1 MVNRNDDFKLFF
13 KASSK
18 TCVSITTTNLSPKKP
33 PWLKVSFPGGE
44 RYSWI
49 KKRAANLNLSTVCEE
64 ANCPNIGECW
74 NGGTATFMLMGDNC
88 TRGCRFC
95 SVKSAK
101 NPGAL
106 DSEEPM
112 KLAETVKN
120 MNLKYVVLTTV
131 DRDDLPDQGASHIAR
146 CIRCTQRASPDMLIE
161 MLMPDFQGI
170 TELVQQIINAR
181 PAVLAHN
188 LETVRSLTP
197 VVRDSRAGYDQ
208 SLEVLHYLKQSCP
221 EGYTKSSLMLG
232 VGESRT
238 ETLQAMEDLRKVGVD
253 FLTIGQYL
261 QPSRKHLK
269 VEKFVHPDEFDE
281 LAQLGDKM
289 GFEYV
294 ASGPLVRSSYKAAE
308 FYIERKIRGNA

>member
-1 MVNRNDDFKLFF
+1 M
-13 KASSK
+13 S
-18 TCVSITTTNLSPKKP
+18 TTTNRLSTKKP
-33 PWLKVSFPGGE
+33 PWLKVPFPGGE

-74 NGGTATFMLMGDNC
+74 NGGTATFMLMGDTC

-101 NPGAL
+101 NPGSL
-106 DSEEPM
+106 DAEEPK

-120 MNLKYVVLTTV
+120 MALKYVVLTTV

-146 CIRCTQRASPDMLIE
+146 CIHSTQSACPEMLIE
-161 MLMPDFQGI
+161 MLMPDFQGK
-170 TELVQQIINAR
+170 TELVQQVINAR

-188 LETVRSLTP
+188 LETVRSLTDK
-197 VVRDSRAGYDQ
+197 VRDSRAGYDQ
-208 SLEVLHYLKQSCP
+208 SLEVLRYLKQQCP

-238 ETLQAMEDLRKVGVD
+238 ETLEAMKDLRDVGVD

-261 QPSRKHLK
+261 QPSKKHLK
-269 VEKFVHPDEFDE
+269 VENFVHPDEFEE
-281 LAQLGDKM
+281 LALQGDKM

>member
-1 MVNRNDDFKLFF
+1 M
-13 KASSK
+13 S
-18 TCVSITTTNLSPKKP
+18 TTTNILSAKKP
-33 PWLKVSFPGGE
+33 PWLKVPFPGGE

-74 NGGTATFMLMGDNC
+74 NGGTATFMLMGDTC

-106 DSEEPM
+106 DPEEPK
-112 KLAETVKN
+112 KLAETVN
-120 MNLKYVVLTTV
+120 NLALKYVVLTTV

-146 CIRCTQRASPDMLIE
+146 CIRSTQRACPEMLIE
-161 MLMPDFQGI
+161 MLMPDFQGK
-170 TELVQQIINAR
+170 TELVQQVINAR

-188 LETVRSLTP
+188 LETVRSLTDR
-197 VVRDSRAGYDQ
+197 VRDSRASYDQ
-208 SLEVLHYLKQSCP
+208 SLDVLRYLKQQCP
-221 EGYTKSSLMLG
+221 DGYTKSSLMLG

-238 ETLQAMEDLRKVGVD
+238 ETLQAMKDLRDAGVD

-261 QPSRKHLK
+261 QPSKKHLK
-269 VEKFVHPDEFDE
+269 VEKFMHPDEFDE
-281 LAQLGDKM
+281 LALQGDKM

-308 FYIERKIRGNA
+308 FYIERKIRVNA

>member
-1 MVNRNDDFKLFF
+1 
-13 KASSK
+13 
-18 TCVSITTTNLSPKKP
+18 VSTTTTRLSPKKP
-33 PWLKVSFPGGE
+33 PWLKVPFPGGE

-74 NGGTATFMLMGDNC
+74 NGGTATFMLMGDTC

-106 DSEEPM
+106 DPEEPK
-112 KLAETVKN
+112 KLAETVN
-120 MNLKYVVLTTV
+120 NLALKYVVLTTV

-146 CIRCTQRASPDMLIE
+146 CIRSTQRACPEMLIE
-161 MLMPDFQGI
+161 MLMPDFQGK
-170 TELVQQIINAR
+170 TELVQQVINAR

-188 LETVRSLTP
+188 LETVRSLTGK
-197 VVRDSRAGYDQ
+197 VRDSRASYDQ
-208 SLEVLHYLKQSCP
+208 SLDVLRYLKQQCP
-221 EGYTKSSLMLG
+221 DGYTKSSLMLG

-238 ETLQAMEDLRKVGVD
+238 ETLQAMKDLRDVGVD

-261 QPSRKHLK
+261 QPSKKHLK
-269 VEKFVHPDEFDE
+269 VEKFMHPDEFNE
-281 LAQLGDKM
+281 LALQGDKM

-308 FYIERKIRGNA
+308 FYIERKIRVNA

>member
-1 MVNRNDDFKLFF
+1 M
-13 KASSK
+13 S
-18 TCVSITTTNLSPKKP
+18 TTTTRLSPKKP
-33 PWLKVSFPGGE
+33 PWLKVPFPGGE
-44 RYSWI
+44 SYSWI

-74 NGGTATFMLMGDNC
+74 NGGTATFMLMGDTC

-106 DSEEPM
+106 DPEEPK

-120 MNLKYVVLTTV
+120 LALKYVVLTTV
-131 DRDDLPDQGASHIAR
+131 NRDDLPDQGASHIAR
-146 CIRCTQRASPDMLIE
+146 CIRSTQRACPEMLIE
-161 MLMPDFQGI
+161 MLMPDFQGK
-170 TELVQQIINAR
+170 TELVQQVINAR

-188 LETVRSLTP
+188 LETVRSLTDR
-197 VVRDSRAGYDQ
+197 VRDSRASYDQ
-208 SLEVLHYLKQSCP
+208 SLDVLRYLKQQCP
-221 EGYTKSSLMLG
+221 DGYTKSSLMLG

-238 ETLQAMEDLRKVGVD
+238 ETLQAMKDLRDVGVD

-261 QPSRKHLK
+261 QPSKKHLK
-269 VEKFVHPDEFDE
+269 VEKFMHPDEFDE
-281 LAQLGDKM
+281 LALQGDKM

-308 FYIERKIRGNA
+308 LYIERKNRVNA

>member
-1 MVNRNDDFKLFF
+1 M
-13 KASSK
+13 S
-18 TCVSITTTNLSPKKP
+18 TTTNRLSAKKP
-33 PWLKVSFPGGE
+33 PWLKVPFPGGE

-74 NGGTATFMLMGDNC
+74 NGGTATFMLMGDTC

-106 DSEEPM
+106 DAEEPK
-112 KLAETVKN
+112 KLAETVN
-120 MNLKYVVLTTV
+120 NLALKYVVLTTV

-146 CIRCTQRASPDMLIE
+146 CIRSTQRACPEMLIE
-161 MLMPDFQGI
+161 MLMPDFQGK
-170 TELVQQIINAR
+170 TELVQQVINAR

-188 LETVRSLTP
+188 LETVRSLTGK
-197 VVRDSRAGYDQ
+197 VRDSRASYDQ
-208 SLEVLHYLKQSCP
+208 SLDVLRYLKQQCP
-221 EGYTKSSLMLG
+221 DGYTKSSLMLG

-238 ETLQAMEDLRKVGVD
+238 ETLQAMKDLRDVGVD

-261 QPSRKHLK
+261 QPSKKHLK
-269 VEKFVHPDEFDE
+269 VEKFMHPDEFDE
-281 LAQLGDKM
+281 LALQGDKM

-308 FYIERKIRGNA
+308 FYIERKIRVNA

>member
-1 MVNRNDDFKLFF
+1 M
-13 KASSK
+13 S
-18 TCVSITTTNLSPKKP
+18 TTTNILSAKKP
-33 PWLKVSFPGGE
+33 PWLKVPFPGGE

-74 NGGTATFMLMGDNC
+74 NGGTATFMLMGDTC

-106 DSEEPM
+106 DAEEPK

-120 MNLKYVVLTTV
+120 LALKYVVLTTV

-146 CIRCTQRASPDMLIE
+146 CIRSTQRACPEMLIE
-161 MLMPDFQGI
+161 MLMPDFQGK
-170 TELVQQIINAR
+170 TELVQQVINAR

-188 LETVRSLTP
+188 LETVRSLTDR
-197 VVRDSRAGYDQ
+197 VRDSRASYDQ
-208 SLEVLHYLKQSCP
+208 SLDVLRYLKQQCP
-221 EGYTKSSLMLG
+221 DGYTKSSLMLG

-238 ETLQAMEDLRKVGVD
+238 ETLQAMKDLRDVGVD

-261 QPSRKHLK
+261 QPSKKHLK
-269 VEKFVHPDEFDE
+269 VEKFMHPDEFDE
-281 LAQLGDKM
+281 LALQGDKM

-308 FYIERKIRGNA
+308 FYIERKIRVNA

>member
-1 MVNRNDDFKLFF
+1 V
-13 KASSK
+13 SS
-18 TCVSITTTNLSPKKP
+18 TTTRLSAKKP
-33 PWLKVSFPGGE
+33 PWLKVPFPGGE

-74 NGGTATFMLMGDNC
+74 NGGTATFMLMGDTC

-101 NPGAL
+101 NPEAL
-106 DSEEPM
+106 DAEEPK

-120 MNLKYVVLTTV
+120 LALKYVVLTTV

-146 CIRCTQRASPDMLIE
+146 CIRSTQRACPEMLIE
-161 MLMPDFQGI
+161 MLMPDFQGK
-170 TELVQQIINAR
+170 TELVQQVINSR

-188 LETVRSLTP
+188 LETVRSLSEK
-197 VVRDSRAGYDQ
+197 VRDSRAGYDQ
-208 SLEVLHYLKQSCP
+208 SLDVLHYLKQQCP

-238 ETLQAMEDLRKVGVD
+238 ETLQAMKDLRDVGVD

-261 QPSRKHLK
+261 QPSKKHLK
-269 VEKFVHPDEFDE
+269 VEKFVHPDEFDD
-281 LAQLGDKM
+281 LAVQGDKM

>member
-1 MVNRNDDFKLFF
+1 M
-13 KASSK
+13 S
-18 TCVSITTTNLSPKKP
+18 TTTTRLSPKKP
-33 PWLKVSFPGGE
+33 PWLKVPFPGGE

-74 NGGTATFMLMGDNC
+74 NGGTATFMLMGDTC

-101 NPGAL
+101 NPEVL
-106 DSEEPM
+106 DAKEPK

-120 MNLKYVVLTTV
+120 LALKYVVLTTV
-131 DRDDLPDQGASHIAR
+131 NRDDLPDQGASHIAR
-146 CIRCTQRASPDMLIE
+146 CIRSTQRACPEMLIE
-161 MLMPDFQGI
+161 MLMPDFQGKI
-170 TELVQQIINAR
+170 ELVQQVINAR

-188 LETVRSLTP
+188 LETVRSLTDR
-197 VVRDSRAGYDQ
+197 VRDSRASYDQ
-208 SLEVLHYLKQSCP
+208 SLDVLRYLKQQCP
-221 EGYTKSSLMLG
+221 DGYTKSSLMLG

-238 ETLQAMEDLRKVGVD
+238 ETLQAMKDLRDVGVD

-261 QPSRKHLK
+261 QPSKKHLK
-269 VEKFVHPDEFDE
+269 VEKFMHPDEFDE
-281 LAQLGDKM
+281 LALQGDKM

-308 FYIERKIRGNA
+308 FYIERKIRVNA

>member
-1 MVNRNDDFKLFF
+1 M
-13 KASSK
+13 S
-18 TCVSITTTNLSPKKP
+18 TTTTRLSPKKP
-33 PWLKVSFPGGE
+33 PWLKVPFPGGE

-74 NGGTATFMLMGDNC
+74 NGGTATFMLMGDTC

-106 DSEEPM
+106 DPEEPK

-120 MNLKYVVLTTV
+120 LALKYVVLTTV
-131 DRDDLPDQGASHIAR
+131 NRDDLPDQGASHIAR
-146 CIRCTQRASPDMLIE
+146 CIRSTQRACPEMLIE
-161 MLMPDFQGI
+161 MLMPDFQGK
-170 TELVQQIINAR
+170 TELVQQVINAR

-188 LETVRSLTP
+188 LETVRSLTGK
-197 VVRDSRAGYDQ
+197 VRDSRASYDQ
-208 SLEVLHYLKQSCP
+208 SLDVLRYLKQQCP
-221 EGYTKSSLMLG
+221 DGYTKSSLMLG
-232 VGESRT
+232 VGESRK
-238 ETLQAMEDLRKVGVD
+238 ETLQAMKDLRDVGVD

-261 QPSRKHLK
+261 QPSKKHLK
-269 VEKFVHPDEFDE
+269 VEKFMHPDEFDE
-281 LAQLGDKM
+281 LALQGDKM

-308 FYIERKIRGNA
+308 FYIERKIRVNA

>member
-1 MVNRNDDFKLFF
+1 MS
-13 KASSK
+13 A
-18 TCVSITTTNLSPKKP
+18 TTTRLSPKKP
-33 PWLKVSFPGGE
+33 PWLKVPFPGGE
-44 RYSWI
+44 SYSWI

-74 NGGTATFMLMGDNC
+74 NGGTATFMLMGDTC

-106 DSEEPM
+106 DPEEPK

-120 MNLKYVVLTTV
+120 LALKYVVLTTV

-146 CIRCTQRASPDMLIE
+146 CIRSTQRACPEMLIE
-161 MLMPDFQGI
+161 MLMPDFQGKI
-170 TELVQQIINAR
+170 ELVQQVINAR

-188 LETVRSLTP
+188 LETVRSLTDR
-197 VVRDSRAGYDQ
+197 VRDSRASYDQ
-208 SLEVLHYLKQSCP
+208 SLDVLRYLKQQCP
-221 EGYTKSSLMLG
+221 DGYTKSSLMLG

-238 ETLQAMEDLRKVGVD
+238 ETMQAMKDLRDVGVD

-261 QPSRKHLK
+261 QPSKKHLK
-269 VEKFVHPDEFDE
+269 VEKFMHPDEFDE
-281 LAQLGDKM
+281 LALQGDKM

-308 FYIERKIRGNA
+308 FYIERKIRVNA

>member
-1 MVNRNDDFKLFF
+1 M
-13 KASSK
+13 S
-18 TCVSITTTNLSPKKP
+18 TTTTRLSPKKP
-33 PWLKVSFPGGE
+33 SWLKVPFPGGE

-49 KKRAANLNLSTVCEE
+49 KKRTANLNLSTVCEE

-74 NGGTATFMLMGDNC
+74 NGGTATFMLMGDTC

-106 DSEEPM
+106 DPEEPK
-112 KLAETVKN
+112 KLAETVN
-120 MNLKYVVLTTV
+120 NLALKYVVLTTV

-146 CIRCTQRASPDMLIE
+146 CIRSTQRACPEMLIE
-161 MLMPDFQGI
+161 MLMPDFQGK
-170 TELVQQIINAR
+170 TELVQQVINAR

-188 LETVRSLTP
+188 LETVRSLTGK
-197 VVRDSRAGYDQ
+197 VRDSRASYDQ
-208 SLEVLHYLKQSCP
+208 SLDVLRYLKQQCP
-221 EGYTKSSLMLG
+221 DGYTKSSLMLG

-238 ETLQAMEDLRKVGVD
+238 ETLQAMKDLRNAGVD

-261 QPSRKHLK
+261 QPSKKHLK
-269 VEKFVHPDEFDE
+269 VEKFMHPDEFDE
-281 LAQLGDKM
+281 LALQGDKM
-289 GFEYV
+289 GFVYV

-308 FYIERKIRGNA
+308 FYIERKIRVNA

>member
-1 MVNRNDDFKLFF
+1 M
-13 KASSK
+13 S
-18 TCVSITTTNLSPKKP
+18 TTTTRLSPKKP
-33 PWLKVSFPGGE
+33 PWLKVPFPGGE

-74 NGGTATFMLMGDNC
+74 NGGTATFMLMGDTC

-106 DSEEPM
+106 DPEEPK
-112 KLAETVKN
+112 KLAETVN
-120 MNLKYVVLTTV
+120 NLALKYVVLTTV

-146 CIRCTQRASPDMLIE
+146 CIRSTPRACPEMLIE
-161 MLMPDFQGI
+161 MLMPDFQGK
-170 TELVQQIINAR
+170 TELVQQVINAR

-188 LETVRSLTP
+188 LETVRSLTDR
-197 VVRDSRAGYDQ
+197 VRDSRASYDQ
-208 SLEVLHYLKQSCP
+208 SLDVLRYLKQQCP
-221 EGYTKSSLMLG
+221 DGYTKSSLMLG

-238 ETLQAMEDLRKVGVD
+238 ETLQAMKDLRDVGVD

-261 QPSRKHLK
+261 QPSKKHLK
-269 VEKFVHPDEFDE
+269 VEKFMHPDEFDE
-281 LAQLGDKM
+281 LALQGDKM

-308 FYIERKIRGNA
+308 FYIERKIRVIA

>member
-1 MVNRNDDFKLFF
+1 M
-13 KASSK
+13 S
-18 TCVSITTTNLSPKKP
+18 TTTTRLSPKKP
-33 PWLKVSFPGGE
+33 PWLKVPFPGGE

-74 NGGTATFMLMGDNC
+74 NGGTATFMLMGDTC
-88 TRGCRFC
+88 SRGCRFC

-106 DSEEPM
+106 DPEEPK

-120 MNLKYVVLTTV
+120 LALKYVVLTTV

-146 CIRCTQRASPDMLIE
+146 CIRSTQRACPEMLIE
-161 MLMPDFQGI
+161 MLMPDFQGK
-170 TELVQQIINAR
+170 TELVQQVINAR

-188 LETVRSLTP
+188 LETVRSLTDR
-197 VVRDSRAGYDQ
+197 VRDSLASYDQ
-208 SLEVLHYLKQSCP
+208 SLDVLRYLKQQCP
-221 EGYTKSSLMLG
+221 DGYTKSSLMLG
-232 VGESRT
+232 VGESRK
-238 ETLQAMEDLRKVGVD
+238 ETLQAMKDLRDVGVD

-261 QPSRKHLK
+261 QPSKKHLK
-269 VEKFVHPDEFDE
+269 VEKFMHPDEFDE
-281 LAQLGDKM
+281 LALQGDKM

-308 FYIERKIRGNA
+308 FYIERKIRVNA

>member
-1 MVNRNDDFKLFF
+1 MS
-13 KASSK
+13 A
-18 TCVSITTTNLSPKKP
+18 TTTRLSPKKP
-33 PWLKVSFPGGE
+33 PWLKVPFPGGE

-74 NGGTATFMLMGDNC
+74 NGGTATFMLMGDTC

-106 DSEEPM
+106 DPEEPK

-120 MNLKYVVLTTV
+120 LALKYVVLTTV

-146 CIRCTQRASPDMLIE
+146 CIRSTQRACPEMLIE
-161 MLMPDFQGI
+161 MLMPDFQGK
-170 TELVQQIINAR
+170 TELVQQVINAR

-188 LETVRSLTP
+188 LETVRSLTDR
-197 VVRDSRAGYDQ
+197 VRDSRASYDQ
-208 SLEVLHYLKQSCP
+208 SLDVLRYLKQQCP
-221 EGYTKSSLMLG
+221 DGYTKSSLMLG

-238 ETLQAMEDLRKVGVD
+238 ETMQAMKDLRDVGVD

-261 QPSRKHLK
+261 QPSKKHLK
-269 VEKFVHPDEFDE
+269 VEKFMHPDEFDE
-281 LAQLGDKM
+281 LALQGDKM

-308 FYIERKIRGNA
+308 FYIERKIRVNA

>member
-1 MVNRNDDFKLFF
+1 M
-13 KASSK
+13 S
-18 TCVSITTTNLSPKKP
+18 TTTNILSAKKP
-33 PWLKVSFPGGE
+33 PWLKVPFPGGE

-74 NGGTATFMLMGDNC
+74 NGGTATFMLMGDTC

-106 DSEEPM
+106 DAEEPK
-112 KLAETVKN
+112 KLAETVN
-120 MNLKYVVLTTV
+120 NLALKYVVLTTV

-146 CIRCTQRASPDMLIE
+146 CIRSTQRACPEMLIE
-161 MLMPDFQGI
+161 MLMPDFQGK
-170 TELVQQIINAR
+170 TELVQQVINAR

-188 LETVRSLTP
+188 LETVRSLTDR
-197 VVRDSRAGYDQ
+197 VRDSRASYDQ
-208 SLEVLHYLKQSCP
+208 SLDVLRYLKQQCP
-221 EGYTKSSLMLG
+221 DGYTKSSLMLG

-238 ETLQAMEDLRKVGVD
+238 ETLQAMKDLRDVGVD

-261 QPSRKHLK
+261 QPSKKHLK
-269 VEKFVHPDEFDE
+269 VEKFMHPDEFNE
-281 LAQLGDKM
+281 LALQGDKM

-308 FYIERKIRGNA
+308 FYIERKIRVNA

>member
-1 MVNRNDDFKLFF
+1 
-13 KASSK
+13 
-18 TCVSITTTNLSPKKP
+18 VSTTTNILSAKKP
-33 PWLKVSFPGGE
+33 PWLKVPFPGGE

-74 NGGTATFMLMGDNC
+74 NGGTATFMLMGDTC

-106 DSEEPM
+106 DAEEPK
-112 KLAETVKN
+112 KLAETVN
-120 MNLKYVVLTTV
+120 NLALKYVVLTTV

-146 CIRCTQRASPDMLIE
+146 CIRSTQRACPEMLIE
-161 MLMPDFQGI
+161 MLMPDFQGK
-170 TELVQQIINAR
+170 TELVQQVINAR

-188 LETVRSLTP
+188 LETVRSLTDR
-197 VVRDSRAGYDQ
+197 VRDSRASYDQ
-208 SLEVLHYLKQSCP
+208 SLDVLRYLKQQCP
-221 EGYTKSSLMLG
+221 DGYTKSSLMLG
-232 VGESRT
+232 VGESRK
-238 ETLQAMEDLRKVGVD
+238 ETLQAMKDLRDVGVD

-261 QPSRKHLK
+261 QPSKKHLK
-269 VEKFVHPDEFDE
+269 VEKFMHPDEFDE
-281 LAQLGDKM
+281 LALQGDKM

-308 FYIERKIRGNA
+308 FYIERKIRVNA

>member
-1 MVNRNDDFKLFF
+1 M
-13 KASSK
+13 S
-18 TCVSITTTNLSPKKP
+18 TTTRLSARKP
-33 PWLKVSFPGGE
+33 PWLKVPFPGGE

-74 NGGTATFMLMGDNC
+74 NGGTATFMLMGDTC

-106 DSEEPM
+106 DAEEPR

-120 MNLKYVVLTTV
+120 MALKYVVLTTV

-146 CIRCTQRASPDMLIE
+146 CIRSTQRACPEMLIE
-161 MLMPDFQGI
+161 MLMPDFQGN
-170 TELVQQIINAR
+170 TELVQQIINAS

-188 LETVRSLTP
+188 LETVRRLTP
-197 VVRDSRAGYDQ
+197 RVRDSRAGYDQ
-208 SLEVLHYLKQSCP
+208 SLNVLSYLKQNCP

-232 VGESRT
+232 LGESRT
-238 ETLQAMEDLRKVGVD
+238 ETLQAMKDLRDVGVD

-261 QPSRKHLK
+261 QPTKKHLK
-269 VEKFVHPDEFDE
+269 VENFVHPDEFHE
-281 LAQLGDKM
+281 LAKHGDKM

-308 FYIERKIRGNA
+308 FYIERKIRGKA

>member
-1 MVNRNDDFKLFF
+1 M
-13 KASSK
+13 S
-18 TCVSITTTNLSPKKP
+18 TTTTRLSPKKP
-33 PWLKVSFPGGE
+33 PWLKVPFPGGE

-74 NGGTATFMLMGDNC
+74 NGGTATFMLMGDTC

-106 DSEEPM
+106 DPEEPK

-120 MNLKYVVLTTV
+120 LALKYVVLTTV
-131 DRDDLPDQGASHIAR
+131 NRDDLPDQGASHIAR
-146 CIRCTQRASPDMLIE
+146 CIRSTQRACPEMLIE
-161 MLMPDFQGI
+161 MLMPDFQGKI
-170 TELVQQIINAR
+170 ELVQQVINAR

-188 LETVRSLTP
+188 LETVRSLTDR
-197 VVRDSRAGYDQ
+197 VRDSRASYDQ
-208 SLEVLHYLKQSCP
+208 SLDVLRYLKQQCP
-221 EGYTKSSLMLG
+221 DGYTKSSLMLG

-238 ETLQAMEDLRKVGVD
+238 ETMQAMKDLRDVGVD

-261 QPSRKHLK
+261 QPSKKHLK
-269 VEKFVHPDEFDE
+269 VEKFMHPDEFDE
-281 LAQLGDKM
+281 LALQGDKM

>member
-1 MVNRNDDFKLFF
+1 M
-13 KASSK
+13 S
-18 TCVSITTTNLSPKKP
+18 TTTTRLSPKKP
-33 PWLKVSFPGGE
+33 PWLKVPFPGGE

-74 NGGTATFMLMGDNC
+74 NGGTATFMLMGDTC

-106 DSEEPM
+106 DPEEPK

-120 MNLKYVVLTTV
+120 LALKYVVLTTV

-146 CIRCTQRASPDMLIE
+146 CIRSTQRACPEMLIE
-161 MLMPDFQGI
+161 MLMPDFQGK
-170 TELVQQIINAR
+170 TELVQQVINAR

-188 LETVRSLTP
+188 LETVRSLTDR
-197 VVRDSRAGYDQ
+197 VRDSRASYDQ
-208 SLEVLHYLKQSCP
+208 SLDVLRYLKQQCP
-221 EGYTKSSLMLG
+221 DGYTKSSLMLG

-238 ETLQAMEDLRKVGVD
+238 ETLQAMKDLRDAGVD

-261 QPSRKHLK
+261 QPSKKHLK
-269 VEKFVHPDEFDE
+269 VEKFMHPDEFDE
-281 LAQLGDKM
+281 LALQGDKM

-308 FYIERKIRGNA
+308 FYIERKIRVNA

>member
-1 MVNRNDDFKLFF
+1 
-13 KASSK
+13 
-18 TCVSITTTNLSPKKP
+18 VSATTTRLSPKKP
-33 PWLKVSFPGGE
+33 PWLKVPFPGGE
-44 RYSWI
+44 SYSWI

-74 NGGTATFMLMGDNC
+74 NGGTATFMLMGDTC

-106 DSEEPM
+106 DPEEPK

-120 MNLKYVVLTTV
+120 LALKYVVLTTV

-146 CIRCTQRASPDMLIE
+146 CIRSTQRACPEMLIE
-161 MLMPDFQGI
+161 MLMPDFQGK
-170 TELVQQIINAR
+170 TELVQQVINAR

-188 LETVRSLTP
+188 LETVRSLTDR
-197 VVRDSRAGYDQ
+197 VRDSLASYDQ
-208 SLEVLHYLKQSCP
+208 SLDVLRYLKQQCP
-221 EGYTKSSLMLG
+221 DGYTKSSLMLG

-238 ETLQAMEDLRKVGVD
+238 ETLQAMKDLRDVGVD

-261 QPSRKHLK
+261 QPSKKHLK
-269 VEKFVHPDEFDE
+269 VEKFMHPDEFDE
-281 LAQLGDKM
+281 LALQGDKM

-308 FYIERKIRGNA
+308 FYIERKIRVNA

>member
-1 MVNRNDDFKLFF
+1 M
-13 KASSK
+13 S
-18 TCVSITTTNLSPKKP
+18 TTTTRLSVKKP
-33 PWLKVSFPGGE
+33 PWLKVPFPGGE

-49 KKRAANLNLSTVCEE
+49 KIRSANLNLNTVCEE
-64 ANCPNIGECW
+64 AKCPNIGECW
-74 NGGTATFMLMGDNC
+74 NGGTATFMLMGDTC

-95 SVKSAK
+95 SVNSAK
-101 NPGAL
+101 NPGPL
-106 DSEEPM
+106 DTQEPK

-120 MNLKYVVLTTV
+120 MDLRYVVLTTV

-146 CIRCTQRASPDMLIE
+146 CIRSTQRASPEMLIE
-161 MLMPDFQGI
+161 MLMPDFQGK
-170 TELVQQIINAR
+170 TELVQQVINAR

-188 LETVRSLTP
+188 LETVRRLTP
-197 VVRDSRAGYDQ
+197 KVRDSRAGYDQ
-208 SLEVLHYLKQSCP
+208 SLDVLRYLKQHCP

-232 VGESRT
+232 VGESHA
-238 ETLQAMEDLRKVGVD
+238 ETLQAMEDLRDVGVD

-261 QPSRKHLK
+261 QPTKKHLK
-269 VEKFVHPDEFDE
+269 VENFVHPNEFDE
-281 LAQLGDKM
+281 LARLGDKM

>member
-1 MVNRNDDFKLFF
+1 
-13 KASSK
+13 
-18 TCVSITTTNLSPKKP
+18 VSTTTSRLSVKKP
-33 PWLKVSFPGGE
+33 PWLKVPFPGGE

-49 KKRAANLNLSTVCEE
+49 KIRSANLNLNTVCEE
-64 ANCPNIGECW
+64 AKCPNIGECW
-74 NGGTATFMLMGDNC
+74 NGGTATFMLMGDTC

-95 SVKSAK
+95 SVNSAK
-101 NPGAL
+101 NPGPL
-106 DSEEPM
+106 DTQEPK

-120 MNLKYVVLTTV
+120 MDLRYVVLTTV

-146 CIRCTQRASPDMLIE
+146 CIRSTQRASPEMLIE
-161 MLMPDFQGI
+161 MLMPDFQGN
-170 TELVQQIINAR
+170 TELVQQVINAR

-188 LETVRSLTP
+188 LETVRRLTP
-197 VVRDSRAGYDQ
+197 KVRDSRAGYDQ
-208 SLEVLHYLKQSCP
+208 SLDVLRYLKQNCP

-232 VGESRT
+232 VGESHA
-238 ETLQAMEDLRKVGVD
+238 ETLQAMEDLRDVGVD

-261 QPSRKHLK
+261 QPTKKHLK
-269 VEKFVHPDEFDE
+269 VENFVHPNEFDE
-281 LAQLGDKM
+281 LARLGDKM

>member
-1 MVNRNDDFKLFF
+1 M
-13 KASSK
+13 S
-18 TCVSITTTNLSPKKP
+18 TTTTRLSAKKP
-33 PWLKVSFPGGE
+33 PWLKVPFPGGE

-74 NGGTATFMLMGDNC
+74 NGGTATFMLMGDTC

-106 DSEEPM
+106 DPEEPK

-120 MNLKYVVLTTV
+120 LALKYVVLTTV
-131 DRDDLPDQGASHIAR
+131 NRDDLPDQGASHIAR
-146 CIRCTQRASPDMLIE
+146 CIRSTQRACPEMLIE
-161 MLMPDFQGI
+161 MLMPDFQGKI
-170 TELVQQIINAR
+170 ELVQQVINAR

-188 LETVRSLTP
+188 LETVRSLTDR
-197 VVRDSRAGYDQ
+197 VRDSRASYDQ
-208 SLEVLHYLKQSCP
+208 SLDVLRYLKQQCP
-221 EGYTKSSLMLG
+221 DGYTKSSLMLG

-238 ETLQAMEDLRKVGVD
+238 ETMQAMKDLRDVGVD

-261 QPSRKHLK
+261 QPSKKHLK
-269 VEKFVHPDEFDE
+269 VEKFMHPDEFDE
-281 LAQLGDKM
+281 LALQGDKM

-308 FYIERKIRGNA
+308 FYIERKIRVNA

>member
-1 MVNRNDDFKLFF
+1 M
-13 KASSK
+13 S
-18 TCVSITTTNLSPKKP
+18 TTTRLSPKKP
-33 PWLKVSFPGGE
+33 PWLKVPFPGGE

-74 NGGTATFMLMGDNC
+74 NGGTATFMLMGDTC

-106 DSEEPM
+106 DPEEPK
-112 KLAETVKN
+112 KLAETVN
-120 MNLKYVVLTTV
+120 NLALKYVVLTTV

-146 CIRCTQRASPDMLIE
+146 CIRSTQRACPEMLIE
-161 MLMPDFQGI
+161 MLMPDFQGK
-170 TELVQQIINAR
+170 TELVQQVINAR

-188 LETVRSLTP
+188 LETVRSLTGK
-197 VVRDSRAGYDQ
+197 VRDSRASYDQ
-208 SLEVLHYLKQSCP
+208 SLDVLRYLKQQCP
-221 EGYTKSSLMLG
+221 DGYTKSSLMLG

-238 ETLQAMEDLRKVGVD
+238 ETLQSMKDLRDAGVD

-261 QPSRKHLK
+261 QPSKKHLK
-269 VEKFVHPDEFDE
+269 VEKFMHPDEFNE
-281 LAQLGDKM
+281 LALQGDKM

-308 FYIERKIRGNA
+308 FYIERKIRVNA

>member
-1 MVNRNDDFKLFF
+1 
-13 KASSK
+13 
-18 TCVSITTTNLSPKKP
+18 VSTTTTRLSPKKP
-33 PWLKVSFPGGE
+33 PWLKVPFPGGE

-74 NGGTATFMLMGDNC
+74 NGGTATFMLMGDTC

-106 DSEEPM
+106 DPEEPK
-112 KLAETVKN
+112 KLAETVN
-120 MNLKYVVLTTV
+120 NLALKYVVLTTV

-146 CIRCTQRASPDMLIE
+146 CIRSTQRACPEMLIE
-161 MLMPDFQGI
+161 MLMPDFQGK
-170 TELVQQIINAR
+170 TELVQQVINAR

-188 LETVRSLTP
+188 LETVRSLTDR
-197 VVRDSRAGYDQ
+197 VRDSRASYDQ
-208 SLEVLHYLKQSCP
+208 SLDVLRYLKQQCP
-221 EGYTKSSLMLG
+221 DGYTKSSLMLG

-238 ETLQAMEDLRKVGVD
+238 ETLQAMKDLRDVGVD

-261 QPSRKHLK
+261 QPSKKHLK
-269 VEKFVHPDEFDE
+269 VEKFMHPDEFDE
-281 LAQLGDKM
+281 LALQGDKM

-308 FYIERKIRGNA
+308 FYIERKIRVNA

>member
-1 MVNRNDDFKLFF
+1 V
-13 KASSK
+13 SS
-18 TCVSITTTNLSPKKP
+18 TTTRLSAKKP
-33 PWLKVSFPGGE
+33 PWLKVPFPGGE

-74 NGGTATFMLMGDNC
+74 NGGTATFMLMGDTC

-101 NPGAL
+101 NPEAL
-106 DSEEPM
+106 DAEEPK

-120 MNLKYVVLTTV
+120 LALKYVVLTTV

-146 CIRCTQRASPDMLIE
+146 CIRSTQRACPEMLIE
-161 MLMPDFQGI
+161 MLMPDFQGK
-170 TELVQQIINAR
+170 TELVQQVINSR

-188 LETVRSLTP
+188 LETVRSLSEK
-197 VVRDSRAGYDQ
+197 VRDYRAGYDQ
-208 SLEVLHYLKQSCP
+208 SLDVLHYLKQQCP

-238 ETLQAMEDLRKVGVD
+238 ETLQAMKDLRDVGVD

-261 QPSRKHLK
+261 QPSKKHLK
-269 VEKFVHPDEFDE
+269 VEKFVHPDEFDD
-281 LAQLGDKM
+281 LAVQGDKM

>member
-1 MVNRNDDFKLFF
+1 M
-13 KASSK
+13 S
-18 TCVSITTTNLSPKKP
+18 TTTNILSAKKP
-33 PWLKVSFPGGE
+33 PWLKVPFPGGE

-74 NGGTATFMLMGDNC
+74 NGGTATFMLMGDTC

-106 DSEEPM
+106 DAEEPK

-120 MNLKYVVLTTV
+120 LALKYVVLTTV

-146 CIRCTQRASPDMLIE
+146 CIRSTQRACPEMLIE
-161 MLMPDFQGI
+161 MLMPDFQGK
-170 TELVQQIINAR
+170 TELVQQVINAR

-188 LETVRSLTP
+188 LETVRSLTDR
-197 VVRDSRAGYDQ
+197 VRDSRASYDQ
-208 SLEVLHYLKQSCP
+208 SLDVLRYLKQQCP
-221 EGYTKSSLMLG
+221 DGYTKSSLMLG

-238 ETLQAMEDLRKVGVD
+238 ETLQAMKDLRDVGVD

-261 QPSRKHLK
+261 QPSKKHLK
-269 VEKFVHPDEFDE
+269 VEKFMHPDEFNE
-281 LAQLGDKM
+281 LALQGDKM

-308 FYIERKIRGNA
+308 FYIERKIRVNA